1 MGGEA
6 PSEQGVVESALAVA
20 TLEDASSD
28 GGEESDMDDDDA
40 EARLQA
46 LTARLEEV
54 NYCLPCGERA
64 CVGVCGHVCVR
75 VRVHLHVFDA
85 HALASK
91 IARPRA

>member
-1 MGGEA
+1 MECQPFFCSCNNFKTASMGGEA

-28 GGEESDMDDDDA
+28 GGEESDMDDDAA

-54 NYCLPCGERA
+54 N
-64 CVGVCGHVCVR
+64 
-75 VRVHLHVFDA
+75 
-85 HALASK
+85 
-91 IARPRA
+91 

>member
-6 PSEQGVVESALAVA
+6 EIAEQTVVESALAVA

-28 GGEESDMDDDDA
+28 GGEESDMDDDVA

-54 NYCLPCGERA
+54 TCGHMCVRA
-64 CVGVCGHVCVR
+64 CVRACASASLCV
-75 VRVHLHVFDA
+75 
-85 HALASK
+85 
-91 IARPRA
+91 

>member
-6 PSEQGVVESALAVA
+6 PAAQGFVDSALAVA

-28 GGEESDMDDDDA
+28 GGEESDMDDDVA

-54 NYCLPCGERA
+54 NCLVSSVRVRACERA
-64 CVGVCGHVCVR
+64 CARASACV
-75 VRVHLHVFDA
+75 
-85 HALASK
+85 
-91 IARPRA
+91 